1 MSEDPLRPM
10 SRAQVSLLG
19 ELFSPERI
27 HAGRK
32 DQRASTVVRSASGS
46 GSASRRR
53 IHCRRGRKRRESIRP
68 SRGSI
73 QDGGRDDHRSGHAR
87 SNDDGKGDF
96 HTVNRGR
103 IERGRIERGSE
114 GAEKNHDRRDHGESE
129 GNDLPPH
136 GLDEAPV
143 PPDHCRRARG
153 PGAHG
158 SWGHGRPLPGHHL
171 ECGPGCETGEAEAL
185 GRQRKGR
192 WALTALGTGPEK
204 RQRPVSPTRETRRR
218 A

>member
-1 MSEDPLRPM
+1 MSEDPLRLM
-10 SRAQVSLLG
+10 SRAQVSSLG

-53 IHCRRGRKRRESIRP
+53 IQCRRGRKRRESIRP
-68 SRGSI
+68 YRGSI

-96 HTVNRGR
+96 DTVNQGR

-114 GAEKNHDRRDHGESE
+114 GAGKDHDRREHVESE

-143 PPDHCRRARG
+143 PPDHCRRACG

-158 SWGHGRPLPGHHL
+158 SWGHGRPLPGDHADY
-171 ECGPGCETGEAEAL
+171 GSGCETREAEAL
-185 GRQRKGR
+185 GWQREGR
-192 WALTALGTGPEK
+192 RPLRARGTGPET